1 MRLENANIDAVNVP
15 WLRNKLGLV
24 SQEPVLFNRT
34 IADNIRYG
42 DLAGTATMDQV
53 MEAAR
58 RANLHTWVASLP
70 AGYDTLVGSGG
81 RQLSVGQR
89 QRLAIAQTLVR
100 WDTGHR
106 GENIIN
112 LTTVPRAP
120 RIMLLDEAT
129 STLDFENEKAV
140 QVGRGGD
147 LVPGLSW
154 LCAGEP
160 GGQPLHPGDG
170 LQRRHLRPVVRP
182 HLRARGRRRARVRR
196 PPGAV
201 GRARRV
207 LGHVARS
214 QHRALAA
221 LTSRA
226 SHRDRKCVVSRVMC
240 VLVCIVTIC

>member
-100 WDTGHR
+100 WDT
-106 GENIIN
+106 E
-112 LTTVPRAP
+112 
-120 RIMLLDEAT
+120 
-129 STLDFENEKAV
+129 
-140 QVGRGGD
+140 
-147 LVPGLSW
+147 
-154 LCAGEP
+154 
-160 GGQPLHPGDG
+160 
-170 LQRRHLRPVVRP
+170 
-182 HLRARGRRRARVRR
+182 
-196 PPGAV
+196 
-201 GRARRV
+201 
-207 LGHVARS
+207 
-214 QHRALAA
+214 HRAGAA
-221 LTSRA
+221 GTPLT
-226 SHRDRKCVVSRVMC
+226 
-240 VLVCIVTIC
+240 

>member
-106 GENIIN
+106 GGAAGIP
-112 LTTVPRAP
+112 LT
-120 RIMLLDEAT
+120 
-129 STLDFENEKAV
+129 
-140 QVGRGGD
+140 
-147 LVPGLSW
+147 
-154 LCAGEP
+154 
-160 GGQPLHPGDG
+160 
-170 LQRRHLRPVVRP
+170 
-182 HLRARGRRRARVRR
+182 
-196 PPGAV
+196 
-201 GRARRV
+201 
-207 LGHVARS
+207 
-214 QHRALAA
+214 
-221 LTSRA
+221 
-226 SHRDRKCVVSRVMC
+226 
-240 VLVCIVTIC
+240 

>member
-1 MRLENANIDAVNVP
+1 MRIENANIDAVNVA

-100 WDTGHR
+100 WDTGAGSQGYHC
-106 GENIIN
+106 ID
-112 LTTVPRAP
+112 LTTVSRAP

-140 QVGRGGD
+140 QVGGGW
-147 LVPGLSW
+147 V
-154 LCAGEP
+154 E
-160 GGQPLHPGDG
+160 GGW
-170 LQRRHLRPVVRP
+170 
-182 HLRARGRRRARVRR
+182 RV
-196 PPGAV
+196 G
-201 GRARRV
+201 G
-207 LGHVARS
+207 GWW
-214 QHRALAA
+214 
-221 LTSRA
+221 
-226 SHRDRKCVVSRVMC
+226 
-240 VLVCIVTIC
+240 

>member
-100 WDTGHR
+100 WGTEHR
-106 GENIIN
+106 AGNTID

-140 QVGRGGD
+140 QVGGGWR
-147 LVPGLSW
+147 V
-154 LCAGEP
+154 
-160 GGQPLHPGDG
+160 GGG
-170 LQRRHLRPVVRP
+170 
-182 HLRARGRRRARVRR
+182 
-196 PPGAV
+196 
-201 GRARRV
+201 
-207 LGHVARS
+207 
-214 QHRALAA
+214 
-221 LTSRA
+221 
-226 SHRDRKCVVSRVMC
+226 
-240 VLVCIVTIC
+240 

>member
-1 MRLENANIDAVNVP
+1 MDQWNEANEIKQNRIDISSSRYGPPIPTINVKLCCQLIQRLHNLDKGDMRLENANIDAVNVP

-106 GENIIN
+106 AGNTID

-140 QVGRGGD
+140 QVGE
-147 LVPGLSW
+147 
-154 LCAGEP
+154 A
-160 GGQPLHPGDG
+160 
-170 LQRRHLRPVVRP
+170 
-182 HLRARGRRRARVRR
+182 
-196 PPGAV
+196 
-201 GRARRV
+201 
-207 LGHVARS
+207 
-214 QHRALAA
+214 
-221 LTSRA
+221 
-226 SHRDRKCVVSRVMC
+226 
-240 VLVCIVTIC
+240 